1 VFPLTKTEAFMD
13 LNYHY
18 QRRQLSLFMTEHGS
32 SDQVGRVH
40 GEFADRYA
48 ARIAEARQTRPPQR
62 AA

>member
-1 VFPLTKTEAFMD
+1 MD